1 MGLGIADIDS
11 HGFVPA
17 IGDITKLRIQRGSQ
31 FRNQVRK
38 RIGKIFVLAAPETVA
53 CHHDPAA
60 EMPVVRI
67 KRRKRAA
74 LISRQQSLQ
83 HGAAL
88 RIELASRLR
97 PVDGIDARGDIGLS
111 CGTDVAF
118 CG

>member
-17 IGDITKLRIQRGSQ
+17 IGHAAKLRIQRRPQ
-31 FRNQVRK
+31 FRDQVLK

-67 KRRKRAA
+67 ERRKRAA

-88 RIELASRLR
+88 RIELAGRLR
-97 PVDGIDARGDIGLS
+97 PVDRIDARGGAGRCAMD
-111 CGTDVAF
+111 DAF
-118 CG
+118 CS